1 MNQIAEVKTVNS
13 ICESMAVTEFNL
25 HGYDQAPSSGSSKY
39 YNKKNPAL
47 MQVQVPQF
55 YEFLRTLKSN
65 KSTIKDETKDR
76 QVFENAVY
84 S

>member
-47 MQVQVPQF
+47 M
-55 YEFLRTLKSN
+55 
-65 KSTIKDETKDR
+65 
-76 QVFENAVY
+76 
-84 S
+84 